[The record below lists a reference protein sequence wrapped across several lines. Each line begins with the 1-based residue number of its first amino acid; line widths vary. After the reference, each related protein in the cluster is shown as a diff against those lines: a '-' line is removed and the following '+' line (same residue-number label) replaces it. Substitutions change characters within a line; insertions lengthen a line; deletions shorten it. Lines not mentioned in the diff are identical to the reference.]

1 MLQLPDLKEIISSF
15 WSLLVLINV
24 YFILREILTFNK
36 MTVNAEVLSLK
47 YADFTQWLFRE
58 FTCQTLSITLKS
70 KLLNRS
76 SEKIIEEWNKVIN
89 VINSF
94 ILYFCYFKIIVQILK
109 KMFAALKAGK
119 PMSEAAISNGINSV
133 SNPLFN

>member
-1 MLQLPDLKEIISSF
+1 
-15 WSLLVLINV
+15 
-24 YFILREILTFNK
+24 

-47 YADFTQWLFRE
+47 YADFIQWLFRE
-58 FTCQTLSITLKS
+58 FTCQTLSITLRS